1 MFFTAEIQPS
11 VIAMFWK
18 RIPKL
23 PQAVLAAEL
32 NEGSKALFGGRRHRL
47 LNAADSLVPAGTA
60 ASI

>member
-1 MFFTAEIQPS
+1 
-11 VIAMFWK
+11 MFWK

-47 LNAADSLVPAGTA
+47 LNAADSLVPAGTV